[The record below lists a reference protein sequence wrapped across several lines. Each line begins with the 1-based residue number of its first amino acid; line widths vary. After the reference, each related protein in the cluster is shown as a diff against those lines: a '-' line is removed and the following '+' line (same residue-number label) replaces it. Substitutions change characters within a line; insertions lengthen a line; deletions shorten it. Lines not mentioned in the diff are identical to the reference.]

1 MPIINNP
8 ELYEHVKQYADT
20 IYSKPSAY
28 KSGFIVKK
36 YKELG
41 GTYTDDNKPKNLKRW
56 YLENWQSI
64 SNPNDYPVLRPT
76 KRINK
81 NTPLT
86 KSEISPTNLKK
97 QIKLKQI
104 YKGKKNLP
112 PFRSSAAETRGLKK
126 INNNNNMTQIIYIT
140 ESPRL
145 FKKYRVYLNDGTY
158 YDFGLDKSQTYLDHH
173 DKTIRQNYQA
183 RHLANSVE
191 RQLIETLTPSP
202 ALFSYM
208 LLWGEHTDLIKNI
221 EYLNSLLRM
230 KHNIK

>member
-1 MPIINNP
+1 MPIINNQ
-8 ELYEHVKQYADT
+8 ELYKHVKEYADT

-41 GTYTDDNKPKNLKRW
+41 GTYTDDNKRKNLKRW
-56 YLENWQSI
+56 FLENWQSI

-86 KSEISPTNLKK
+86 RSEISPTNLKK

-112 PFRSSAAETRGLKK
+112 PFRSSAVETRGLKK

-173 DKTIRQNYQA
+173 DKMIRQNYQA

-208 LLWGEHTDLIKNI
+208 ILWGEHTDLIKNI

>member
-1 MPIINNP
+1 MPIIDNP
-8 ELYEHVKQYADT
+8 TLYDKVKEYADT

-56 YLENWQSI
+56 YLENWQNI

-86 KSEISPTNLKK
+86 RSEISPINLKK

-104 YKGKKNLP
+104 YKGTKNLP
-112 PFRSSAAETRGLKK
+112 PFKK
-126 INNNNNMTQIIYIT
+126 INNNNMTQIIKI
-140 ESPRL
+140 EKSNRL
-145 FKKYRVYLNDGTY
+145 TKRFKAFFDDGKEINFGQEFSDGTHP
-158 YDFGLDKSQTYLDHH
+158 QTYIDGASKEKR
-173 DKTIRQNYQA
+173 DAYIK
-183 RHLANSVE
+183 RHISNKIE
-191 RQLIETLTPSP
+191 YELITNLIPSP
-202 ALFSYM
+202 S
-208 LLWGEHTDLIKNI
+208 LLSMYILWYSPDINYNI
-221 EYLNSLLRM
+221 EYLNSLI
-230 KHNIK
+230 KGKYNIKK

>member
-1 MPIINNP
+1 MPIIDNQI
-8 ELYEHVKQYADT
+8 LYDKVKEYADT
-20 IYSKPSAY
+20 IYKKPSAY

-41 GTYTDDNKPKNLKRW
+41 GTYTDDRKPKNLKRW

-64 SNPNDYPVLRPT
+64 SKPNEYPVLRPT

-86 KSEISPTNLKK
+86 RSEISPTNLKK
-97 QIKLKQI
+97 QIELKQI

-112 PFRSSAAETRGLKK
+112 PFRPTKK
-126 INNNNNMTQIIYIT
+126 INNNNNMPQIIYIT

-145 FKKYRVYLNDGTY
+145 FKKYRVYLNDGSY

-173 DKTIRQNYQA
+173 DNTIRQNYRA
-183 RHLANSVE
+183 RHLANSKE
-191 RQLIETLTPSP
+191 KELIESLTPSSS
-202 ALFSYM
+202 LFSYM
-208 LLWGEHTDLIKNI
+208 LLWGDHTDLIKNI
-221 EYLNSLLRM
+221 ENLNSLFIN
-230 KHNIK
+230 KYKNK